1 VHRPGHSCHYCC
13 RECFMGPLGNA
24 HHPGGL
30 FPFVGDK
37 HHPQSGAMQPGS
49 LFRGLL
55 TIVLTGTASISSAG

>member
-1 VHRPGHSCHYCC
+1 
-13 RECFMGPLGNA
+13 MGPLGNA

-30 FPFVGDK
+30 FHFVGDK